1 MKPELSEALRAL
13 RMADKD
19 IAALDYIYEAPV
31 VADSIVGF
39 HAQQA
44 VEKSLKA
51 VLYACSARFGRT
63 HDLTQLCALVS
74 AAGLALPLPMET
86 IAQLTPYAVTLRYD
100 KTDLAVM
107 SRAQAHAISH
117 AIRAWAGTQ
126 VDARIMAEP
135 GCDDQIIK

>member
-1 MKPELSEALRAL
+1 MKLELSEALRAL

-19 IAALDYIYEAPV
+19 IAALDYIFEAAV

-51 VLYACSARFGRT
+51 VLHACSAGFGRT
-63 HDLTQLCALVS
+63 HDLTQLCELVS
-74 AAGLALPLPMET
+74 AVGLKLPLPMET

-100 KTDLAVM
+100 ETD
-107 SRAQAHAISH
+107 
-117 AIRAWAGTQ
+117 
-126 VDARIMAEP
+126 
-135 GCDDQIIK
+135 